1 MAQKPLTV
9 GTTGDY
15 RPLTWLD
22 PKTGHYVGE
31 AIDLVEAFAAAE
43 GYEVTFVP
51 TTWPTMMSDLQAG
64 RFQMAAGGISDTP
77 EREQEVLVSDPVGTT
92 GKVALVR
99 CGDEAKYGS
108 LDAIDQAGTRVVE
121 NRGGT
126 NQRFALT
133 EMDKAV
139 VIVVPSNAMPFEY
152 IRDGKADVMFTD
164 STEATYYEQQHSGL
178 CAVHPDQP
186 YTHVDKVFLF
196 RRDEKAL
203 HDAFDAWFASHKPAV
218 DAQN

>member
-1 MAQKPLTV
+1 MAQKTLTV

-15 RPLTWLD
+15 RPLTWFD
-22 PKTGHYVGE
+22 PKTGQYIGH
-31 AIDLVEAFAAAE
+31 AIDIVKAFASAE
-43 GYEVTFVP
+43 GYDVTFVP

-77 EREQEVLVSDPVGTT
+77 EREEEALLSDPVGAT

-108 LDAIDQAGTRVVE
+108 LDAIDHAGTRVVE

-139 VIVVPSNAMPFEY
+139 VIVVPSNDMPFEY
-152 IRDGKADVMFTD
+152 LKDGKADVMFTD
-164 STEATYYEQQHSGL
+164 SAEATYYARQHNGL
-178 CAVHPDQP
+178 SAVHPNQP
-186 YTHVDKVFLF
+186 FTHVDKVFLF
-196 RRDEKAL
+196 RKDEKAL
-203 HDAFDAWFASHKPAV
+203 HDKFDAWFAHRT
-218 DAQN
+218 